1 MKKSVYKVLSVITAL
16 CVLLSVIP
24 FVAVAVSSTEYIQ
37 GERVDMINICPEAY
51 LPYAENN
58 RVIDFYAG
66 SGDADTEYLFYNQL
80 TDRQKGM
87 YDCMLNAGV
96 VEKVT
101 LKFNDYYH
109 GTGTT
114 QNNAAYAPQ
123 SEISYDI
130 KMAMMAVMEDNP
142 MVFWPNGFTYSYS
155 YYPSYNSSTGNYTA
169 EIRAINLTVSFDK
182 NSYTDINDVKNHYD
196 LLATE
201 VASFK
206 VNGFNR
212 YEKVKSI
219 HDSLC
224 DIITYPENQGTN
236 SSPNYGPMAHHPT
249 GALIYGSS
257 VCEGY
262 AEAFKL
268 ICDREGIPCITVM
281 GYGNGGGHKWNY
293 VKMDDGLWYMLDATW
308 DDQETYTYY
317 NYYLIGTAFDGGKH
331 VPNGVMFSNVTALQY
346 PTLAIDTYSFTVPL
360 NNTPD
365 VAFNNINNVLYVGK
379 DLTSMSA
386 VLNYIGLPNGIT
398 FTYSGSGTTG
408 RVLTFTKDA
417 TGVSKN
423 YVVAIRGDINATN
436 SVNTADYN
444 VLTKVCTTTQKVDG
458 GTAKFYAG
466 DMNQDGAIDGFD
478 AVAHQLYTQGT
489 LAFD

>member
-37 GERVDMINICPEAY
+37 GERVDMINICPETY

-87 YDCMLNAGV
+87 YNAIKNAGV
-96 VEKVT
+96 TDKIT
-101 LKFNDYYH
+101 LTLSEYYY

-123 SEISYDI
+123 PEMNKDI
-130 KMAMMAVMEDNP
+130 KLAITAVMEDNP
-142 MVFWPNGFTYSYS
+142 MIFWPNSYTFSYS
-155 YYPSYNSSTGNYTA
+155 YYPRYNSATQEYTA
-169 EIRAINLTVSFDK
+169 EIRAITLTLFFDDK
-182 NSYTDINDVKNHYD
+182 SYVDMNDVKAHYD
-196 LLATE
+196 LLLE
-201 VASFK
+201 KVNEFK

-417 TGVSKN
+417 TSVSKS

-444 VLTKVCTTTQKVDG
+444 VLTKVCATTQKVDG
-458 GTAKFYAG
+458 STAKFYAG

-478 AVAHQLYTQGT
+478 AIAHQLYTQGT